1 MVSEEMQMQG
11 KSEKR
16 SRCENRNS
24 NRFFI
29 WKNKKPKPEQLAGID
44 IVVFDI
50 QDVGVRFYTYISTLT
65 YLMEA
70 GAENNV
76 EVMVL
81 DRPNPHDGYTDGPVL
96 RKNGQVL

>member
-1 MVSEEMQMQG
+1 
-11 KSEKR
+11 
-16 SRCENRNS
+16 
-24 NRFFI
+24 
-29 WKNKKPKPEQLAGID
+29 
-44 IVVFDI
+44 
-50 QDVGVRFYTYISTLT
+50 
-65 YLMEA
+65 MEA